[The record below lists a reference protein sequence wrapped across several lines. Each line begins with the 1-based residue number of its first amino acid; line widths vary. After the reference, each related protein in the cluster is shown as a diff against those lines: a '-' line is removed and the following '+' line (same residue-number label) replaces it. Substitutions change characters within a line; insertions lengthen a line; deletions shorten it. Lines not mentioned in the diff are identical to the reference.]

1 MGNIK
6 QINTKNLTYY
16 FFHDMAN
23 VKLTKNTQKILQK
36 HWYLLHS
43 IHHNKK

>member
-6 QINTKNLTYY
+6 QINTKNRTYY
-16 FFHDMAN
+16 FFQDMIN
-23 VKLTKNTQKILQK
+23 VKLTKNRQKILQK
-36 HWYLLHS
+36 YWYLLHS